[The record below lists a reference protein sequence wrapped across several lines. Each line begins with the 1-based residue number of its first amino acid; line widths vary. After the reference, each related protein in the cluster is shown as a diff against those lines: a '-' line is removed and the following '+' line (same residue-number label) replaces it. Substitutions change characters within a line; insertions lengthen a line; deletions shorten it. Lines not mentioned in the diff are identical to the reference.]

1 MIWLVVFILMLV
13 GSILYFFSAGHAAL
27 GLLLCVC
34 SALLVIRT
42 ILRAVR
48 RAIWLVIRKPLAIVL
63 VIVLIAMAATLVPI
77 LFAVESQP
85 QASCDYLILLGA
97 GVNGDEPS
105 PILQDRIEKAYTYL
119 AEHPDTICI
128 ATGGKGDGE
137 NLSEA
142 QCIFNK
148 LTEMGI
154 APERI
159 WLEDRATST
168 VENFK
173 YSLALLEE
181 KGSSKNAKLGV
192 LSSEFHLFRASLMA
206 KDNGIKPIFIAAPTD
221 QVIVRANYTVRE
233 IFALWKYLI
242 IGG

>member
-1 MIWLVVFILMLV
+1 MIWFVVFILMLV

-27 GLLLCVC
+27 GLLLCVF

-42 ILRAVR
+42 ILRAIR

-85 QASCDYLILLGA
+85 QARCDYLILLGA

-119 AEHPDTICI
+119 TEHPDTICI

-148 LTEMGI
+148 LTQMGI

-159 WLEDRATST
+159 WLEDQATST

-181 KGSSKNAKLGV
+181 KDSSKNAKLGV

-206 KDNGIKPIFIAAPTD
+206 KDNGIAPIFIAAPTD
-221 QVIVRANYTVRE
+221 QVIVRINYTVRE

-242 IGG
+242 MGG